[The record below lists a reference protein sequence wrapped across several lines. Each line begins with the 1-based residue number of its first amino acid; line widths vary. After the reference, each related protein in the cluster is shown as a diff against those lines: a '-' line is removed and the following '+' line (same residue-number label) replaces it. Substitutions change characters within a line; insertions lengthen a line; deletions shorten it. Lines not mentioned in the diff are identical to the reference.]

1 MKRIVLV
8 ILTFVFI
15 IALSGCIERAEQKT
29 KGLTKEDLKT
39 DDQKSS
45 YVFGVDIAR
54 KVSGPNKKFD
64 ADAFTQGLKDQL
76 EGKGTLLTQDEMKLV
91 REQGRKDAKKLEK
104 KAKMVKVDDAG
115 IKPDNS
121 IKSDNNIE
129 IGEKFLEENKK
140 KDGVIVT
147 PSGLQ
152 YKVITQ
158 GKGQKP
164 KAVDKIKV
172 HYAGF
177 LISGEEFD
185 SSYKRGTPSEF
196 RLGQVIVG
204 WQEGLKLMPVG
215 SKYMLYIPSGLAYG
229 SNEKGKIPANS
240 VLIFEVELL
249 EIIK

>member
-1 MKRIVLV
+1 MKRIVLI
-8 ILTFVFI
+8 ILSFI
-15 IALSGCIERAEQKT
+15 IIIGLNSCVEQK
-29 KGLTKEDLKT
+29 KGKITKEDLKT

-54 KVSGPNKKFD
+54 KVSGSNKKFD
-64 ADAFTQGLKDQL
+64 ADVFIQGLKDQL

-91 REQGRKDAKKLEK
+91 REQGRKEAEKLEK

-115 IKPDNS
+115 IKPDNN
-121 IKSDNNIE
+121 IK

-158 GKGQKP
+158 GTGQKP
-164 KAVDKIKV
+164 KAVDNIKV

-185 SSYKRGTPSEF
+185 SSYKREKPTEF
-196 RLGQVIVG
+196 RLGGVIKG

-215 SKYMLYIPSGLAYG
+215 SKYMLYIPSNLAYG
-229 SNEKGKIPANS
+229 TNVKGKIPANS
-240 VLIFEVELL
+240 TLIFEVELI
-249 EIIK
+249 EIVK